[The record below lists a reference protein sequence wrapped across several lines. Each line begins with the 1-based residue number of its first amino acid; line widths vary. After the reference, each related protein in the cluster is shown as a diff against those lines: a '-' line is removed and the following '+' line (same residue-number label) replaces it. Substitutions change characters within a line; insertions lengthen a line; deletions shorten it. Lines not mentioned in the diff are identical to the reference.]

1 MSSERGQ
8 ASAAFIGNGTNLTL
22 YTSEEAAA
30 ILRVTTSWLERQ
42 AAARR
47 VPFTMLGGGY
57 RFTADHLAQIVDIFE
72 EAVTPRA
79 QASTSNVVSAP
90 RLDQPG
96 AGELTGNRLRP
107 RPGRQ
112 SHSTA

>member
-1 MSSERGQ
+1 VSSEGGQ
-8 ASAAFIGNGTNLTL
+8 AWAADFGGRNLTL

-47 VPFTMLGGGY
+47 VPFTMLGGSY
-57 RFTADHLAQIVDIFE
+57 RFTSGHLTQIVGIFE
-72 EAVTPRA
+72 EAVGPRTPA
-79 QASTSNVVSAP
+79 PSTSNVTSAP
-90 RLDQPG
+90 RFDQQSG
-96 AGELTGNRLRP
+96 AGLTSSRLRP

-112 SHSTA
+112 SNSTA